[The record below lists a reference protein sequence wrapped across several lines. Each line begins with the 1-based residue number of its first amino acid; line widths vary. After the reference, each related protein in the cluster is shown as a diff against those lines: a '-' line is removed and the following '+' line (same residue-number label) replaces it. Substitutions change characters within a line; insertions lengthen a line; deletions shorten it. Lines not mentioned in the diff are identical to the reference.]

1 MALSKTEAQ
10 ELAELLSADLRCDDA
25 RQRLLCVVA
34 LLRELTDADHVLSNA
49 DLRAVLAARFGEEC
63 APAEN
68 TLAADLRAIAQ
79 SGALDLRLHVTPSGY
94 WCERSRL
101 TPVKARLMLNAVQ
114 SSRFLTVRQS
124 AELQEDLFGLVSRYQ
139 EDDLAGQVHV
149 DQRVLKSYQEVFS
162 ALEAV
167 TRALNTGKKVE
178 FRYTYADFAG
188 HPQALPGD
196 NGSTLRVE
204 TPIALY
210 FSENNYYVETY
221 TATPWRHDLEVVIS
235 RVDRMAD
242 VRVSEQD
249 ADAGRQVSE
258 LRRSAQR
265 RMSRSFDMISGPVRT
280 VFVRV
285 RSDRTNVLFDR
296 FGFGMRFGQFEGT
309 LGEPDCTGLTL
320 MHLPQTFT
328 FYRWLSAAGDGI
340 VIEEPPEELVL
351 RSGPWAPALK
361 DVPREALMAD
371 YQALVA
377 GYLAYLDRARAPYAL
392 VT

>member
-10 ELAELLSADLRCDDA
+10 ELAELLPADLRCDDA

-49 DLRAVLAARFGEEC
+49 DLRAVLAARFGEER

-221 TATPWRHDLEVVIS
+221 TATPWRHGLEVVIS

-285 RSDRTNVLFDR
+285 RADRTNVLFDR
-296 FGFGMRFGQFEGT
+296 FGFGLRFSQHEGVP
-309 LGEPDCTGLTL
+309 GEPLSSALTL
-320 MHLPQTFT
+320 LTVPQCFT
-328 FYRWLSAAGDGI
+328 FYRWLTPVSSR
-340 VIEEPPEELVL
+340 VVMCEPPAELVL
-351 RSGPWAPALK
+351 RSGPWAKALR
-361 DVPREALMAD
+361 DVSRDELLED
-371 YQALVA
+371 YQAMVR
-377 GYLAYLDRARAPYAL
+377 GFMDYLDRAREPYAGL
-392 VT
+392 

>member
-10 ELAELLSADLRCDDA
+10 ELAELLPADLRCDDA

-49 DLRAVLAARFGEEC
+49 DLRAVLAARFGEGR

-79 SGALDLRLHVTPSGY
+79 SCALDLRLHVTPSGY

-221 TATPWRHDLEVVIS
+221 TPMPWRHGIEVMVS
-235 RVDRMAD
+235 RADRMLD
-242 VRVSEQD
+242 VRVSQQT
-249 ADAGRQVSE
+249 ADRSRKVYD
-258 LRRSAQR
+258 LRRSARR
-265 RMSRSFDMISGPVRT
+265 RMSEGFDMIPGPKRRI
-280 VFVRV
+280 FFRV
-285 RSDRTNVLFDR
+285 RSDANNLFFDR
-296 FGFGMRFGQFEGT
+296 FGFGMKFGQVEGVEGSPFST
-309 LGEPDCTGLTL
+309 ALTL
-320 MHLPQTFT
+320 VELPQAST
-328 FYRWLSAAGDGI
+328 FYRWLSAAGSGI
-340 VIEEPPEELVL
+340 VMVEPPAELVL
-351 RSGPWAPALK
+351 RSGPWARALRGVSR
-361 DVPREALMAD
+361 DELLEDHRAMVE
-371 YQALVA
+371 
-377 GYLAYLDRARAPYAL
+377 GFLAYLNRARAPYEQD
-392 VT
+392 

>member
-1 MALSKTEAQ
+1 MALSKTEAH
-10 ELAELLSADLRCDDA
+10 ELAELLPADLRCDDA

-49 DLRAVLAARFGEEC
+49 DLRAILAARFGEEC

-221 TATPWRHDLEVVIS
+221 ASTPWRHGTHHLVS
-235 RVDRMAD
+235 RADRMVGTCVSAQEAD
-242 VRVSEQD
+242 RCRAVYD
-249 ADAGRQVSE
+249 
-258 LRRSAQR
+258 LRRSAKR
-265 RMSRSFDMISGPVRT
+265 RMAESFDMVHGPLRR
-280 VFVRV
+280 VFLRV
-285 RSDRTNVLFDR
+285 RSDATNLLYDR
-296 FGFGMRFGQFEGT
+296 FGFGLRFGQFEHV
-309 LGEPDCTGLTL
+309 GEGPDATALTL
-320 MHLPQTFT
+320 LSLPQAHT
-328 FYRWLSAAGDGI
+328 FYRWLSGVGNGI
-340 VIEEPPEELVL
+340 VMVTPPPELVL
-351 RSGPWAPALK
+351 RSGPWARSLQG
-361 DVPREALMAD
+361 VTREE
-371 YQALVA
+371 LVA
-377 GYLAYLDRARAPYAL
+377 DHEAMVEGFLAFLDRARSAYEG
-392 VT
+392 